1 MIRPGAEPSE
11 RLAPQLVMRRPRLD
25 DLPPVRPPDGFR
37 VRSFEPGDERH
48 WLAIIG
54 ESFARPMGPE
64 AFSQRFGDGQFRPE
78 RVLFMAGPDGPVA
91 TAAAWLVPR
100 WGATVGVLHMVGAVT
115 ASRGLGLGHQVS
127 LAAMHQMAAEGRR
140 VAVLQTDDFRL
151 AAIRTYLRLRF
162 QPYLI
167 DDNQRARWRR
177 VLAEVGAAPDDSL
190 REDVLAG
197 PVRRMESA
205 GEAG

>member
-1 MIRPGAEPSE
+1 MIGPGAEPAE
-11 RLAPQLVMRRPRLD
+11 RLTPQLVMRRPRLD
-25 DLPPVRPPDGFR
+25 DLPPVTPPEGFR

-54 ESFARPMGPE
+54 QSFARPMGPE
-64 AFSQRFGDGQFRPE
+64 AFRQRFGDGQFRPA
-78 RVLFMAGPDGPVA
+78 RVLFMVGPDGPVA

-100 WGATVGVLHMVGAVT
+100 WGEAVGVLHMVGALT
-115 ASRGLGLGHQVS
+115 ASRGLGLGYQIS
-127 LAAMHQMAAEGRR
+127 LAALHQMADEGRR

-151 AAIRTYLRLRF
+151 AAIRTYLRLGF

-177 VLAEVGAAPDDSL
+177 VLPEVGAAPDDPL
-190 REDVLAG
+190 REEVLVG